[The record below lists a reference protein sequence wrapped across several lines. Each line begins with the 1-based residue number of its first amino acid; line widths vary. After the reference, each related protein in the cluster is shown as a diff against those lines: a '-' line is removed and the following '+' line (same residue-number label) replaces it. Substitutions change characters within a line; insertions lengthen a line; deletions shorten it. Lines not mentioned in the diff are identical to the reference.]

1 MSRNIRNKE
10 YQNDEFHFPSLLL
23 NNFFFLGKY
32 HTKVKNT
39 LLHKSR
45 HDIILTN
52 VYSKLSNVVEKYK
65 GSKKDSR
72 HIIFRKSQE
81 TLQGNT
87 WVEWDTKKNL
97 ICFRLETAL
106 PPLMIIAFARSNNQ
120 IMTHSECF
128 CYCYLSRSIR
138 NWSLRGF

>member
-39 LLHKSR
+39 LLRKSR

-52 VYSKLSNVVEKYK
+52 VYSKLSNVEKKYK

-87 WVEWDTKKNL
+87 WVEWDTKKTWFVFDL
-97 ICFRLETAL
+97 KPHCQ
-106 PPLMIIAFARSNNQ
+106 PLMIIAFALSNNL

-128 CYCYLSRSIR
+128 CYCYLSRRIR
-138 NWSLRGF
+138 HLS

>member
-39 LLHKSR
+39 LLRKSR

-87 WVEWDTKKNL
+87 WVEWDTKKKLDLFSTWN
-97 ICFRLETAL
+97 R
-106 PPLMIIAFARSNNQ
+106 IAGRW
-120 IMTHSECF
+120 
-128 CYCYLSRSIR
+128 
-138 NWSLRGF
+138 WSLHLRFQIIWLWHILNVFAIANLAEG

>member
-1 MSRNIRNKE
+1 MSRHIRNKE

-39 LLHKSR
+39 LLRKSR

-87 WVEWDTKKNL
+87 WVEWDTKKTWFVFDL
-97 ICFRLETAL
+97 KPHCRRWWSLHL
-106 PPLMIIAFARSNNQ
+106 HVQIIWLWQILNAFATA
-120 IMTHSECF
+120 ILAEA
-128 CYCYLSRSIR
+128 
-138 NWSLRGF
+138 